1 MLTINFHP
9 FKNLESDRL
18 FLRRID
24 LGDAAQMLALKG
36 DAENM
41 KFVPRPLITTM
52 TEAEENIKMF
62 DSKIE
67 SNEGINWAI
76 TLKHSTE
83 LIGIIGLY
91 KIDVQNFRSE
101 IGYMILPEHQSKG
114 ITSEAVRL
122 VLNYG
127 FSDLHLHSI
136 EAIVDPEHTAS
147 ARVLEKNGFVKEG
160 HLKENEYFDGRFWD
174 SVIYSLLKRN
184 FEADLL

>member
-1 MLTINFHP
+1 
-9 FKNLESDRL
+9 
-18 FLRRID
+18 
-24 LGDAAQMLALKG
+24 
-36 DAENM
+36 
-41 KFVPRPLITTM
+41 
-52 TEAEENIKMF
+52 
-62 DSKIE
+62 
-67 SNEGINWAI
+67 
-76 TLKHSTE
+76 
-83 LIGIIGLY
+83 
-91 KIDVQNFRSE
+91 
-101 IGYMILPEHQSKG
+101 MILPEHQSKG